1 MTPDAATLLTL
12 FAQQSSENALVL
24 FDRESRIVWAS
35 PACFRLFGYSAEDLI
50 GKPAPFLFTSDD
62 VNIGVPGYEFGVAAR
77 SEDVNNDRWMQRA
90 DGTRFWATGNTTGIL
105 DSNGSV
111 IGYGKVLR
119 DSTDVKEQLESMANR
134 IRNLSDM
141 SGKKD
146 QFLAQLSHEL
156 RNPLGAL
163 SNAVAAIQMRSDLD
177 PVIEQT
183 VQLIARQGEFLR
195 GLANQLLELTR
206 INSGKVQ
213 LELARVDLRVP
224 IARAIESTQAAIS
237 ERGQTLNQHILDV
250 PMIVMADETRLE
262 QVFVNLLTN
271 ASKYTPPGGQIE
283 LRASINASEVWVHVI
298 DNGIGIAPELL
309 PHVFELFTR
318 GDDAAV
324 HAADGLGIGLSLVK
338 EFVQLHGGSIQVRS
352 DGAGEGSEFTLRL
365 PLADATPAREE
376 VGGAK
381 RGHAQN
387 ADSTAN

>member
-1 MTPDAATLLTL
+1 
-12 FAQQSSENALVL
+12 
-24 FDRESRIVWAS
+24 
-35 PACFRLFGYSAEDLI
+35 
-50 GKPAPFLFTSDD
+50 
-62 VNIGVPGYEFGVAAR
+62 
-77 SEDVNNDRWMQRA
+77 
-90 DGTRFWATGNTTGIL
+90 
-105 DSNGSV
+105 
-111 IGYGKVLR
+111 
-119 DSTDVKEQLESMANR
+119 
-134 IRNLSDM
+134 LSDV